1 MDTGSTVSER
11 TEQQPGGE
19 RAFRWAAAFVVLLA
33 VGLRVYD
40 LDLKPFHHDEGVNGF
55 FLTNLFRQGVYK
67 YDPSNYH
74 GPSLY
79 YAAFVSAFLFGLNNI
94 VVRLVTVFFG
104 CLAVVLC
111 LGTRRWL
118 GHVAALAAALFVA
131 VSPGMVFYSR
141 YFIHEMLLVAA
152 TLGVVVAAQRFAETG
167 WLGDLLAAATWA
179 AWMFATKETA
189 LPTTIVL
196 VVAVGCAW
204 VYYHAQRHWRHAW
217 RAGLASIFAVV
228 AWIGWLAA
236 TKKPIGL
243 TAVLLLAA
251 AVGGMWTYY
260 ALRHWRDDL
269 RPTLAFLGLT
279 PRERSLFLICAAAL
293 FGVINLL
300 LYSSFFTNPE
310 GVLSALKTLG
320 FWAQT
325 GRTAH
330 VHPWWQYLDWLWRA
344 ETPLVVMGALGF
356 LLVLWRAENRF
367 VVFVAA
373 WTVGVLAMYSVTPYK
388 TPWLTINIVL
398 PLALLAGYAVEV
410 LARRAWAWLG
420 LGAVVVLAL
429 WVGTGGVEY
438 MIRLWQSGKPLFI
451 ACALCLL
458 LVLLFLALRTGH
470 TLDFLSR
477 RAWAWAGLV
486 ALVGLALWLGTGSY
500 PWTQSTILLWQTE
513 KPLVIAYAL
522 GLLLALWR
530 PESRA
535 VTFLAACSIGTL
547 AIHGVVPAVTPW
559 LAIRIALPLAL
570 LAGYTV
576 EVLARRRLAW
586 LGALVVL
593 AASTMALRQS
603 IDLNFAHYDDDS
615 RPYVYAHTRRAFL
628 DLIAAVD
635 RVAKLSG
642 QGENVRIAIPAREHW
657 PLPWYLRR
665 YHNTAYEDVAENSRA
680 SEMVIGGLD
689 QDATLTASLGTSFD
703 RLGSF
708 ALRPGVELVLFVRKG
723 FASGPAAVTP

>member
-1 MDTGSTVSER
+1 MDTGSTVSET
-11 TEQQPGGE
+11 TERQRGGE
-19 RAFRWAAAFVVLLA
+19 RAFRWAAAFVLLLA
-33 VGLRVYD
+33 IGLRVYD

-55 FLTNLFRQGVYK
+55 FLTNLLRQGVYR

-79 YAAFVSAFLFGLNNI
+79 YAAFVSALLFGLNNI
-94 VVRLVTVFFG
+94 AVRLVTIFFG

-118 GHVAALAAALFVA
+118 GDVAALAAALFLA

-152 TLGVVVAAQRFAETG
+152 TLGVVVAAQRFAETRR
-167 WLGDLLAAATWA
+167 LGDLLAAATWA

-189 LPTTIVL
+189 LPTAIVL

-217 RAGLASIFAVV
+217 RAGLASIVAVV

-236 TKKPIGL
+236 TRRPIGS

-251 AVGGMWTYY
+251 AVGGTWTHY

-269 RPTLAFLGLT
+269 RPTLAFVGLA
-279 PRERSLFLICAAAL
+279 PRERSMFLICAAAL

-344 ETPLVVMGALGF
+344 ETPLVVMGALGL

-398 PLALLAGYAVEV
+398 PLALLAGY
-410 LARRAWAWLG
+410 
-420 LGAVVVLAL
+420 
-429 WVGTGGVEY
+429 
-438 MIRLWQSGKPLFI
+438 
-451 ACALCLL
+451 
-458 LVLLFLALRTGH
+458 
-470 TLDFLSR
+470 
-477 RAWAWAGLV
+477 
-486 ALVGLALWLGTGSY
+486 
-500 PWTQSTILLWQTE
+500 
-513 KPLVIAYAL
+513 
-522 GLLLALWR
+522 
-530 PESRA
+530 
-535 VTFLAACSIGTL
+535 
-547 AIHGVVPAVTPW
+547 
-559 LAIRIALPLAL
+559 
-570 LAGYTV
+570 TV
-576 EVLARRRLAW
+576 EVVVRHRLAW
-586 LGALVVL
+586 LGALIVL
-593 AASTMALRQS
+593 AASTLALRQS
-603 IDLNFAHYDDDS
+603 IDLNFVHYDDDS
-615 RPYVYAHTRRAFL
+615 RPYVYAHTRRSFL
-628 DLIAAVD
+628 DLIAALD

-665 YHNTAYEDVAENSRA
+665 YHNSAWEDVAENSRA
-680 SEMVIGGLD
+680 SEIVIGGLD
-689 QDATLTASLGTSFD
+689 QDATLSASLGASFD
-703 RLGSF
+703 RLGPF
-708 ALRPGVELVLFVRKG
+708 ALRPGVDLVLFVRKG
-723 FASGPAAVTP
+723 LASRPAVVTP